1 MSDEKRAYLLA
12 YDVCNDKRR
21 AHIAKYL
28 QSYGER
34 IQYSLFYFEIR
45 PARFLQI
52 RKSVE
57 DAIDPREDSVLVVN
71 LGRVEEADDAIEF
84 VGRRSL
90 RDVEIPTVI

>member
-34 IQYSLFYFEIR
+34 IQYSWFYFEIR
-45 PARFLQI
+45 PARLLQI
-52 RKSVE
+52 RKKVE
-57 DAIDPREDSVLVVN
+57 NEIDCMEDSVLVVN
-71 LGRVEEADDAIEF
+71 LGKVEQADDAMEF

>member
-45 PARFLQI
+45 PARLLQI
-52 RKSVE
+52 RKKVE
-57 DAIDPREDSVLVVN
+57 NEIDCMEDSVLVVN
-71 LGRVEEADDAIEF
+71 LGKVEQADDAMEF

>member
-12 YDVCNDKRR
+12 YDVCDDRRR

-34 IQYSLFYFEIR
+34 LQYSLFYFEIR
-45 PARFLQI
+45 PARLLQI
-52 RKSVE
+52 KRTVE
-57 DAIDPREDSVLVVN
+57 NEMDCHEDSMLVVN
-71 LGRVEEADDAIEF
+71 LGKVEQADNAMEF

-90 RDVEIPTVI
+90 RDIEIPTVI

>member
-34 IQYSLFYFEIR
+34 IQYSLVYFEIR
-45 PARFLQI
+45 PARLLHI
-52 RKSVE
+52 RKKVE
-57 DAIDPREDSVLVVN
+57 NEIDCMEDSVLVVN
-71 LGRVEEADDAIEF
+71 LGKVEQADDAMEF

>member
-34 IQYSLFYFEIR
+34 LQYSLFYFEIR
-45 PARFLQI
+45 PARLLQI
-52 RKSVE
+52 KKKVE
-57 DAIDPREDSVLVVN
+57 SEMDCHDDSVLVVD
-71 LGRVEEADDAIEF
+71 LGMLDQADHAMEF
-84 VGRRSL
+84 VGKRSYS
-90 RDVEIPTVI
+90 DVEIPTVI